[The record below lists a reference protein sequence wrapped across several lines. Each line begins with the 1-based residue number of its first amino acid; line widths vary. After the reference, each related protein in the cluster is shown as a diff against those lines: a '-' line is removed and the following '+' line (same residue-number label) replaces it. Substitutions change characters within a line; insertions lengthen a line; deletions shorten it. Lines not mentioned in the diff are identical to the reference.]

1 MKHSLLSTAL
11 CCSISSG
18 DALETEHNPPQS
30 PYIVPALD
38 EDSDLPLDARDPS
51 VRNEHPSEH
60 LADALTFDL
69 NFFDLDY
76 IDDNK
81 IGRIAGSGFCCI
93 FDDFDLFY
101 DESLE
106 ACSFNDF
113 LDNAV

>member
-1 MKHSLLSTAL
+1 MKQTLLSTAL

-18 DALETEHNPPQS
+18 DALETEHNPQQS

-38 EDSDLPLDARDPS
+38 EDSDLTLTRDPS
-51 VRNEHPSEH
+51 ENEHTSEH

-76 IDDNK
+76 IDDNE

-113 LDNAV
+113 LDAV